1 MRGEPM
7 DGASALTEETP
18 ESTLVPCGR
27 WGRSET
33 GTAAPGG
40 LSPHLAVPA
49 PWSRTS
55 GLQNREK

>member
-1 MRGEPM
+1 M